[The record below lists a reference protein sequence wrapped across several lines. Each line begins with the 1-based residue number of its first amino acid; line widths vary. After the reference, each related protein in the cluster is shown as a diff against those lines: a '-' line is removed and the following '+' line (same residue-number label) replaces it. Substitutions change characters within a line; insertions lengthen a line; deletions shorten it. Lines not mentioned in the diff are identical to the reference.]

1 MENKQY
7 IYNLPNESNEKQK
20 LETNTNSII
29 IVGANGSGKS
39 KLGAWMGKNNNHTH
53 IIASKRLT
61 YISENLSIWLETDVQ
76 KQDDY
81 TDIKN
86 TQDDY
91 DDTISILFRQQI
103 KELCSRDK
111 NKPFKTR
118 IDYLFE
124 IFNKVT
130 QKELNINKN
139 RFCINS
145 KDKSYDL
152 TNFSRGE
159 ELILYLIS
167 KILTIPNNEQQ
178 IIIIDEPELHLHP
191 SLTNRLWDILEKHRQ
206 DCLFIYITHDLN
218 FASSRTNSD
227 KFWIKSYNGEKW
239 EFEQISTN
247 EIMPQELFLKLL
259 GTRRNVL
266 FIEGK
271 NNSLDFKI
279 YSVLYPQ
286 YQIITCGSCE
296 KVIQYTKA
304 FNDQSA
310 LHGFK
315 AYGIIDRDYRSQN
328 EINALMNKDI
338 NVLKV
343 AEVENLFL
351 LECIV
356 LAVLKQSGR
365 ENKFEEIKNYLF
377 EEKFKNC
384 LEKQILENLKS
395 EIKHKLNTIDINLK
409 TSDKI
414 KEKINSI
421 EEFINF
427 DDLHKN
433 ISNKFNSVYKE

>member
-152 TNFSRGE
+152 TNFR
-159 ELILYLIS
+159 
-167 KILTIPNNEQQ
+167 
-178 IIIIDEPELHLHP
+178 
-191 SLTNRLWDILEKHRQ
+191 
-206 DCLFIYITHDLN
+206 
-218 FASSRTNSD
+218 
-227 KFWIKSYNGEKW
+227 
-239 EFEQISTN
+239 
-247 EIMPQELFLKLL
+247 
-259 GTRRNVL
+259 
-266 FIEGK
+266 
-271 NNSLDFKI
+271 
-279 YSVLYPQ
+279 
-286 YQIITCGSCE
+286 
-296 KVIQYTKA
+296 
-304 FNDQSA
+304 
-310 LHGFK
+310 
-315 AYGIIDRDYRSQN
+315 
-328 EINALMNKDI
+328 
-338 NVLKV
+338 
-343 AEVENLFL
+343 
-351 LECIV
+351 
-356 LAVLKQSGR
+356 
-365 ENKFEEIKNYLF
+365 FEEIKNYLF

-433 ISNKFNSVYKE
+433 ISNKFNSVYKEKNYNELLKVFNKKEIYKDNGFLNKVGRTEESYIKEVLKLLKENKKLRKEVLKYINLPEI

>member
-1 MENKQY
+1 
-7 IYNLPNESNEKQK
+7 
-20 LETNTNSII
+20 
-29 IVGANGSGKS
+29 
-39 KLGAWMGKNNNHTH
+39 
-53 IIASKRLT
+53 
-61 YISENLSIWLETDVQ
+61 
-76 KQDDY
+76 
-81 TDIKN
+81 
-86 TQDDY
+86 
-91 DDTISILFRQQI
+91 
-103 KELCSRDK
+103 
-111 NKPFKTR
+111 
-118 IDYLFE
+118 
-124 IFNKVT
+124 
-130 QKELNINKN
+130 N

-414 KEKINSI
+414 K
-421 EEFINF
+421 
-427 DDLHKN
+427 
-433 ISNKFNSVYKE
+433 

>member
-1 MENKQY
+1 
-7 IYNLPNESNEKQK
+7 
-20 LETNTNSII
+20 
-29 IVGANGSGKS
+29 
-39 KLGAWMGKNNNHTH
+39 
-53 IIASKRLT
+53 
-61 YISENLSIWLETDVQ
+61 ETDVQ

-356 LAVLKQSGR
+356 LAV
-365 ENKFEEIKNYLF
+365 
-377 EEKFKNC
+377 
-384 LEKQILENLKS
+384 
-395 EIKHKLNTIDINLK
+395 
-409 TSDKI
+409 
-414 KEKINSI
+414 
-421 EEFINF
+421 
-427 DDLHKN
+427 
-433 ISNKFNSVYKE
+433 

>member
-1 MENKQY
+1 
-7 IYNLPNESNEKQK
+7 
-20 LETNTNSII
+20 
-29 IVGANGSGKS
+29 
-39 KLGAWMGKNNNHTH
+39 
-53 IIASKRLT
+53 
-61 YISENLSIWLETDVQ
+61 
-76 KQDDY
+76 
-81 TDIKN
+81 
-86 TQDDY
+86 
-91 DDTISILFRQQI
+91 
-103 KELCSRDK
+103 
-111 NKPFKTR
+111 
-118 IDYLFE
+118 
-124 IFNKVT
+124 
-130 QKELNINKN
+130 
-139 RFCINS
+139 
-145 KDKSYDL
+145 
-152 TNFSRGE
+152 GE

-315 AYGIIDRDYRSQN
+315 AYGI
-328 EINALMNKDI
+328 
-338 NVLKV
+338 
-343 AEVENLFL
+343 

-395 EIKHKLNTIDINLK
+395 
-409 TSDKI
+409 
-414 KEKINSI
+414 
-421 EEFINF
+421 
-427 DDLHKN
+427 
-433 ISNKFNSVYKE
+433 

>member
-1 MENKQY
+1 
-7 IYNLPNESNEKQK
+7 
-20 LETNTNSII
+20 
-29 IVGANGSGKS
+29 
-39 KLGAWMGKNNNHTH
+39 
-53 IIASKRLT
+53 T

-351 LECIV
+351 LE
-356 LAVLKQSGR
+356 
-365 ENKFEEIKNYLF
+365 
-377 EEKFKNC
+377 
-384 LEKQILENLKS
+384 
-395 EIKHKLNTIDINLK
+395 
-409 TSDKI
+409 
-414 KEKINSI
+414 
-421 EEFINF
+421 
-427 DDLHKN
+427 
-433 ISNKFNSVYKE
+433 